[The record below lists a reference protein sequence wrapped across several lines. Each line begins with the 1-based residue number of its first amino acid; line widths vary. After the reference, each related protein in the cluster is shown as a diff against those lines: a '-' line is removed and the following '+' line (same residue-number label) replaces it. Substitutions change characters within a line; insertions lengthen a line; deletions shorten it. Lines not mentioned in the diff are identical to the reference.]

1 MLTLNTV
8 LQNRYRII
16 RQLGQGGM
24 GTVYEARDERLDTT
38 VALKESHFTDERLGK
53 QFEREARLLAKLRH
67 PAMTR
72 VIDHFTEGNGQ
83 FLVMDFIAGED
94 LWKTLQRNDRA
105 FPVDKVLEWADQLL
119 DALNYLHNQEP
130 PIIHRDIKPQNLKLS
145 NTGQI
150 ILLDFG
156 LAKGFAGQISHV
168 TTSGSIFGY
177 TPNYAPLEQIQGT
190 GTDPRSDLYSLAA
203 TLYHLMTGIM
213 PSDVLTRLTS
223 TTDGQP
229 DPLRSAHEVNPQVSA
244 DVAAVLNRAMAIGR
258 NQRPVSAA
266 GMRKALLIA
275 RQLPQTVMSPTMKV
289 DAYRLPVSSETQHV
303 TPPLAQATRF
313 PAPHGQTPPQDI
325 VSQPAQLRR
334 GWIWVGL
341 VAIVFVVI
349 VGLAIATNLGVWSSK
364 ENTAVNHSEINRGAT
379 TSKPEATRG
388 TSGRSAIPSLN
399 SYQVDTVTLD
409 FNGNT
414 ISRRKEQARYFT
426 EDLSGGVVLEMTE
439 IAGGAFLMGSPPSE
453 ARREG
458 DEGPQHQVTVPTFYM
473 GKYEV
478 TQAQWQAVMGNSPS
492 NSKGNNLPVENVTW
506 SDAVEFCKR
515 LSQNTGREYR
525 LPSEAEWEYACRA
538 GTTTPFA
545 FGETI
550 TADLVNYNGNPYG
563 GAPKDKSR
571 GRTIP
576 VGSLGVANRFG
587 LYDMH
592 GNVWEWCQDIYHVNY
607 DGAPT
612 DGSAW
617 ESGGDA
623 RRILRGGAWLDP
635 AYGSRSAD
643 RYMEAPNNHHNY
655 LGFRVVMVTRS

>member
-1 MLTLNTV
+1 MLAPNTI

-16 RQLGQGGM
+16 HQLGQGGM

-38 VALKESHFTDERLGK
+38 VALKESHFTDERLSK
-53 QFEREARLLAKLRH
+53 QFEREARLLARLRH

-72 VIDHFTEGNGQ
+72 VIDHFTEGDGQ

-94 LWKTLQRNDRA
+94 LWKMLQSNDRA
-105 FPVDKVLEWADQLL
+105 FSLDKVLEWADQLL

-156 LAKGFAGQISHV
+156 LAKGFAGQISRV
-168 TTSGSIFGY
+168 TASGSIFGY

-203 TLYHLMTGIM
+203 TLYHLMTGIV
-213 PSDVLTRLTS
+213 PPDVLTRLTA

-229 DPLRSAHEVNPQVSA
+229 DPLRSAHKVNPQVSA
-244 DVAAVLNRAMAIGR
+244 EVAVVLNRAMAIGR
-258 NQRPVSAA
+258 NQRPVSADE
-266 GMRKALLIA
+266 MRKALFIA
-275 RQLPQTVMSPTMKV
+275 RQLPPTVASPAMKA
-289 DAYRLPVSSETQHV
+289 DAYRLPTSSETQHV
-303 TPPLAQATRF
+303 TPPLAQATRV
-313 PAPHGQTPPQDI
+313 PAPHEQTPPQGI
-325 VSQPAQLRR
+325 ASQPAQRRR
-334 GWIWVGL
+334 GGIWMGL
-341 VAIVFVVI
+341 FAVVLVMI
-349 VGLAIATNLGVWSSK
+349 VGLAIATNPGVWPGN
-364 ENTAVNHSEINRGAT
+364 ENTAVNQSESNRGAT
-379 TSKPEATRG
+379 TSKPEG
-388 TSGRSAIPSLN
+388 THGASGRSATPSLN
-399 SYQVDTVTLD
+399 SYQFDTVTLD

-414 ISRRKEQARYFT
+414 TSRRKGQARYYT
-426 EDLSGGVVLEMTE
+426 EDLSGGVVLEMIE
-439 IAGGAFLMGSPPSE
+439 ITGGTFLMGSPPSE
-453 ARREG
+453 VRREG
-458 DEGPQHQVTVPTFYM
+458 DEGPQHQVTVPTFYI
-473 GKYEV
+473 GKDEV
-478 TQAQWQAVMGNSPS
+478 TQAQWQAVMGNNPS
-492 NSKGNNLPVENVTW
+492 NFKGSNLPVENVSW

-563 GAPKDKSR
+563 GAPKEKSR

-576 VGSLGVANRFG
+576 VGSLDVANRFG

-592 GNVWEWCQDIYHVNY
+592 GNVWEWCQDMYHVNY
-607 DGAPT
+607 DGVPT
-612 DGSAW
+612 DGTAW
-617 ESGGDA
+617 ERGEDI
-623 RRILRGGAWLDP
+623 RRILRGGAWLEEV
-635 AYGSRSAD
+635 S
-643 RYMEAPNNHHNY
+643 EI
-655 LGFRVVMVTRS
+655 LCKWIF